1 MLPEEKEKEEVLG
14 TTTAPLFS
22 RQRKAERKFLK
33 SMNYRFDIQ
42 YDGTRY
48 GGWQKQKDT
57 DNTIQGKIEEVLSRM
72 TGQEI
77 SIQGAGRTDAGVH
90 ARGQVANTW
99 METEKSCQ
107 EICQY
112 MNQYLPEDIEIVQV
126 SQVQER
132 FHSRLNARE
141 KFYQYRI
148 AVGFHKNV
156 FERKYQC
163 PLHEDLDGAAMKK
176 AAQFLTGTH
185 DFKSFCA
192 NKKMKKSTVRSLKSI
207 EVEELPQEIVLT
219 YTGDG
224 FLYNMVRILTGTLIE
239 VGRGKRTPEQMT
251 EILKAKNREAAGF
264 TAPARGLTL
273 LEVRY
278 DKESKE

>member
-22 RQRKAERKFLK
+22 WQRKAERKFLK

-141 KFYQYRI
+141 KVYQYRI

-163 PLHEDLDGAAMKK
+163 PLHEDLDWAAMKK
-176 AAQFLTGTH
+176 AAQLLTGTH

>member
-22 RQRKAERKFLK
+22 WQRKAERKFLK

-141 KFYQYRI
+141 KVYQYRI

-176 AAQFLTGTH
+176 AAQLLTGTH

-207 EVEELPQEIVLT
+207 EVEEFPQEIVLT

>member
-1 MLPEEKEKEEVLG
+1 
-14 TTTAPLFS
+14 
-22 RQRKAERKFLK
+22 
-33 SMNYRFDIQ
+33 MNYRLDIQ

-72 TGQEI
+72 CQTPVT
-77 SIQGAGRTDAGVH
+77 IQGAGRTDAGVH
-90 ARGQVANTW
+90 AA
-99 METEKSCQ
+99 
-107 EICQY
+107 
-112 MNQYLPEDIEIVQV
+112 D
-126 SQVQER
+126 R

-141 KFYQYRI
+141 KVYQYRV
-148 AVGFHKNV
+148 AAGSHKNV

-163 PLHEDLDGAAMKK
+163 PLHENLDVPAMREAAE
-176 AAQFLTGTH
+176 FLTGTH
-185 DFKSFCA
+185 DFKSFCS
-192 NKKMKKSTVRSLKSI
+192 NKKMKKSSVRTIYDI
-207 EVEELPQEIVLT
+207 EIREEGQEIRMT

-239 VGRGKRTPEQMT
+239 VGRGERKPEEMM
-251 EILKAKNREAAGF
+251 EILERCDRGAAGF

-278 DKESKE
+278 

>member
-22 RQRKAERKFLK
+22 WQRKAERKFLK

-141 KFYQYRI
+141 KVYQYRI

-163 PLHEDLDGAAMKK
+163 PLHENLDGAAMKK
-176 AAQFLTGTH
+176 AAQLLTGTH